1 MKNSLYKLV
10 FFVVKTIFLSSV
22 FIFPLSSVAQP
33 ISQLEK
39 ECNSNKFSSCGA
51 LGSKY
56 ILGEVVRQDKIKA
69 VRLYQKACE
78 GGYFAGCN
86 DLGLST

>member
-10 FFVVKTIFLSSV
+10 FFVVQTIFLSSV

-56 ILGEVVRQDKIKA
+56 ILGEVVR
-69 VRLYQKACE
+69 
-78 GGYFAGCN
+78 
-86 DLGLST
+86 LSHSVFGKSSLHFFTTNST